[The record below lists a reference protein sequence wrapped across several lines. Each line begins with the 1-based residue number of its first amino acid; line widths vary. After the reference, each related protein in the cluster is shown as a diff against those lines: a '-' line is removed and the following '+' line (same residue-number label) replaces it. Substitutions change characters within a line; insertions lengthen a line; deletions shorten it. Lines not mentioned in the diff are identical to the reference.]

1 MGFPPLF
8 YCGVAAL
15 SQKRDVTRLK
25 DRWKL
30 FVHCLLILVIENV
43 TDRKNDS
50 TIQPNYCQDKN
61 DRCKKYFF

>member
-25 DRWKL
+25 DRWEIVRPL
-30 FVHCLLILVIENV
+30 FVN
-43 TDRKNDS
+43 S
-50 TIQPNYCQDKN
+50 GY
-61 DRCKKYFF
+61 